1 MEKMPGRNGGT
12 LNRLSKG
19 ETANPNGRP
28 KKLPELDVLLADVL
42 GAEDETGMRS
52 EAREVLNALLKQA
65 KKGNVNAATAILN
78 RAYGMPVQRTE
89 NKNTNEFSTAGIVPV
104 NPDQIAAIEKI
115 LNGESTTDIHAVPGE
130 RKAQK

>member
-1 MEKMPGRNGGT
+1 M
-12 LNRLSKG
+12 NRLSKG

-115 LNGESTTDIHAVPGE
+115 LNGEQQTDIHAIPGE

>member
-89 NKNTNEFSTAGIVPV
+89 NKNYDIAVSAPDIITPDKIAELERILGDGKPDNEAGTVSG
-104 NPDQIAAIEKI
+104 K
-115 LNGESTTDIHAVPGE
+115 
-130 RKAQK
+130 RKA